1 MTQAIP
7 PVWLLE
13 SGELD
18 RLRAEVL
25 RLRRALAECEQR
37 KAPAVSPVGEKAI
50 DADALAALRALGF
63 GKREAEQALKAAGGT
78 TTTERVALALQQ
90 LG

>member
-13 SGELD
+13 SEEVQ

-25 RLRRALAECEQR
+25 RLRRQLAECEQR
-37 KAPAVSPVGEKAI
+37 KAPAVSPVGEKQSV
-50 DADALAALRALGF
+50 DPDALAALRALGF
-63 GKREAEQALKAAGGT
+63 GKREAEQALRAAGGT
-78 TTTERVALALQQ
+78 STAERVTLALQQ
-90 LG
+90 L